1 MVHFANPGLLG
12 TEKDFHRNYQNPI
25 LRGREPDATDKDR
38 KKGEGK
44 GVELGQLVNQFILRR
59 TNTLLSDHLPPKLV
73 CVVCCSLSK
82 VQLDMYERFLKSK
95 FAKQLENGGK
105 QVCDRNRA
113 PALHCRDGRKAAQ
126 PSTSPAMHS
135 AASHLHIADNT
146 HPLSPPPSLSS
157 SHRHSS
163 SRPSPASRSSAT
175 IPPLS

>member
-105 QVCDRNRA
+105 QVCVMGERPHSQA
-113 PALHCRDGRKAAQ
+113 PALQCTLQQAT
-126 PSTSPAMHS
+126 STS
-135 AASHLHIADNT
+135 LTT
-146 HPLSPPPSLSS
+146 HTPLSPPPPSLSS
-157 SHRHSS
+157 LSSDTRPRVHHQPQEALQPSLPYHRP
-163 SRPSPASRSSAT
+163 RAGR
-175 IPPLS
+175 

>member
-105 QVCDRNRA
+105 QVCTPPQAQQRKRT
-113 PALHCRDGRKAAQ
+113 LLLCRLPDAC
-126 PSTSPAMHS
+126 
-135 AASHLHIADNT
+135 
-146 HPLSPPPSLSS
+146 LSSLLLSSLSS
-157 SHRHSS
+157 DTRPRVHHQPQEALQPSLPYHRP
-163 SRPSPASRSSAT
+163 RAGR
-175 IPPLS
+175 